1 MNKTSDNRNR
11 LSKEKSPYLL
21 QHAYNPV
28 DWYAWGEEAFK
39 TARESNKPIFLSIG
53 YSTCYWCHV
62 MEREVFENPEIA
74 ATMNDYF
81 VNIKVDREERPDVD
95 RVYMIALQAM
105 VGSGGWPMS
114 MFLTPDLKPF
124 YGATYIPPK
133 AKYGRAGFEDVIK
146 EIHNVWVNK
155 EAEVKESG
163 SKVVDILNNR
173 LVKKDVTDDFVL
185 TDDVLH
191 KAFEQIRGIYDYE
204 YGGFG
209 KGNKFPRPVVYNF
222 LLAYY
227 HDTKVIDAL
236 DIVTFT
242 LQKMYAGGM
251 YDHLGGGFHRYS
263 VDYLWRVP
271 HFEKMLYDQ
280 AQLAQTYL
288 DVYRITKKDFYLQ
301 VAEETLQYVLKNLYN
316 KGGGF
321 YSAEDAES
329 AISSET
335 PDEKEEGAFYLWEKD
350 EIEKL
355 LGKNGVIFNHHFG
368 IQPAGNTLSDP
379 HNVFGSKNVLYLA
392 NDLYDT
398 AKTFGI
404 TPEEAERVI
413 AEAKEKLIAE
423 RDKRPRPHLDDKVIT
438 SWNGLMIS
446 AFAKGYQVTGK
457 KEYLEAASGS
467 ADFIL
472 DNLFDKEKKVLLR
485 RYRDGEA
492 KYEGSLEDYS
502 FFVTGLIDLYESSFD
517 IKYLN
522 EAITLN
528 SIAFDKFYDHEE
540 GGFFDVEKGTNDI
553 ILETKESYDGAEPSG
568 NSFMILNLIKLGL
581 ITSRKELTEAA
592 ERSLKYFYP
601 EVERTP
607 FSSPQMLLALSF
619 YLHTAKEIIL
629 SGDMKKPVMKE
640 MLAEINNAFLA
651 YRVLLHAGKETS
663 AISPFLKSV
672 VSDMKKENVYVCE
685 NYMCNL
691 PVSTVDELKKLL

>member
-1 MNKTSDNRNR
+1 MNKTSDKPNR

-28 DWYAWGEEAFK
+28 EWYAWGNEAFEK
-39 TARESNKPIFLSIG
+39 AKAENKPIFLSIG

-74 ATMNDYF
+74 GIMNDYF
-81 VNIKVDREERPDVD
+81 INIKVDREERPDVD

-105 VGSGGWPMS
+105 IGSGGWPMS

-133 AKYGRAGFEDVIK
+133 AKYRRAGFEDVIN

-163 SKVVDILNNR
+163 SKVVNILNSR
-173 LVKKDVTDDFVL
+173 LIKREADDDITL
-185 TDDVLH
+185 TDDILH
-191 KAFEQIRGIYDYE
+191 KAYEQIRNIYDYE

-227 HDTKVIDAL
+227 YDTKAIDAL

-288 DVYRITKKDFYLQ
+288 DAYKITKKDFYLR
-301 VAEETLQYVLKNLYN
+301 VAEETLQYVLTNL
-316 KGGGF
+316 KDSAF

-329 AISSET
+329 AVDSNE
-335 PDEKEEGAFYLWEKD
+335 PGKKEEGAFYLWEKD
-350 EIEKL
+350 EIENI
-355 LGKNGVIFNHHFG
+355 LGKDAVIFNHYYG

-392 NDLYDT
+392 NDFYDT

-404 TPEEAERVI
+404 SPEEAEKIIKRSR
-413 AEAKEKLIAE
+413 KKLLTE
-423 RDKRPRPHLDDKVIT
+423 RNNRPRPHLDDKSIA

-457 KEYLEAASGS
+457 KEYLNAASES
-467 ADFIL
+467 ADFIYY
-472 DNLFDKEKKVLLR
+472 NLYSEEKKVFLR
-485 RYRDGEA
+485 RYRDDEA
-492 KYEGSLEDYS
+492 RFHGSLDDYS
-502 FFVTGLIDLYESSFD
+502 FYISGLLDLYEASFL
-517 IKYLN
+517 IKFL
-522 EAITLN
+522 ERAIMMT
-528 SIAFDKFYDHEE
+528 SVAMERFYDKEE
-540 GGFFDVEKGTNDI
+540 GGFFDVERGTDDI

-568 NSFMILNLIKLGL
+568 NSYMILNLLRLGL
-581 ITSRKELTEAA
+581 ITSNKEWTEAA
-592 ERSLKYFYP
+592 ERSLKYFYH
-601 EVERTP
+601 EIEKTP

-619 YLHTAKEIIL
+619 YLHNVKEIIL
-629 SGDMKKPVMKE
+629 SGSMKNDE
-640 MLAEINNAFLA
+640 MQKMLTEINNTFLP
-651 YRVLLHAGKETS
+651 YRVMLHADNET
-663 AISPFLKSV
+663 ARVSPFLKSI
-672 VSDMKKENVYVCE
+672 VSDMEEENVYICE

-691 PVSTVDELKKLL
+691 PVNTAEELKKLL